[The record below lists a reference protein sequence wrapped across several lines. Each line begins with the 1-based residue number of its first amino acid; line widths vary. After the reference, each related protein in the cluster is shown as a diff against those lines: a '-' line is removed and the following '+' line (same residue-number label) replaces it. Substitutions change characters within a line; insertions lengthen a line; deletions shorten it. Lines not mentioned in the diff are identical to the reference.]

1 MSYYGVSTKFFLKK
15 YFAFVKRILT
25 LQYKVLLIIK
35 STWKKVKH

>member
-1 MSYYGVSTKFFLKK
+1 MTETFFLFSRN

-35 STWKKVKH
+35 STWRKMKH